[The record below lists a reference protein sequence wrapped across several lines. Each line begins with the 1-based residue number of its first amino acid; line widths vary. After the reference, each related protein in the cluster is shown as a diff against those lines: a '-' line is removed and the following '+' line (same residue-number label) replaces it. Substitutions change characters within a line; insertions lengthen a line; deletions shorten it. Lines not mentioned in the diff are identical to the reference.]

1 MPVLELTLQPTPCL
15 QSNASISRIPETMV
29 PQDVEAP
36 AAAAPKRVRRVK
48 RPAAHTQCDPCS
60 LNAGLQSTPLTEWW
74 HTTVS
79 GVWDTATGAL
89 GVPQATTSQADVA
102 DMVQR
107 QDSARTGAHG
117 NGDGSAV
124 LQSGSAPTKELRRR
138 RRPRREPSGDSAQP
152 AGEGA
157 VADLAA
163 AVPLAT
169 LSDRDAEPPGE
180 EAQEGGAGEEDG
192 PAEAQAA
199 LETGGPST
207 ETTFRRRAT
216 YNDAGGH
223 DDDKGANGGVTDGSF
238 PGLESL
244 QRIYAP
250 PAMMAQYEQLEREL
264 ESPEYQLYSP
274 EEQQEVREELLAV
287 QMGIEMR
294 ENRLNNF
301 LALVGSLHGMYVGVI
316 ASMLTVFVPQKCPP
330 TPLVSDFHTC
340 TLNEIFGL
348 IKSDGFEQA
357 VFVLNLFTLI
367 LVVLTEYMLFHRE
380 HFLDQTLS
388 YNPRKPANNLS
399 TKRPDGG
406 PSLLEQHPYIAH
418 ALLWQNIA
426 TGNLA
431 RTSVSMVFLNLAV
444 SSVLILG
451 FHYAGSAS
459 VIALITNTLLLGSK
473 LLYASVICLTG
484 NNPRQGTSLY
494 KFQRVSFNVLD
505 SNFLT
510 SEAYE
515 KNKHRYTWDDVEGE
529 YARFVQAEQG
539 DVHMMASQ
547 AKAVLNVLVRSKDP
561 LKQQSLFLARRETRR
576 NKTFRDRV
584 AAAVSQQLQSQGV
597 GREDSNHGKSNHHQG
612 GDDGDGDEAG
622 ELPGEYG
629 DVGQGNGNGAP
640 GVEPS
645 PGASPGRLRLKSI
658 LRLKR
663 SPARVQESEA
673 PAEEGNNGENG
684 GP

>member
-1 MPVLELTLQPTPCL
+1 MPGE
-15 QSNASISRIPETMV
+15 
-29 PQDVEAP
+29 DVEAP

-48 RPAAHTQCDPCS
+48 RPASHTQCDPCGF
-60 LNAGLQSTPLTEWW
+60 NAGMQTTPLSEWW
-74 HTTVS
+74 TTTVS

-102 DMVQR
+102 DLVQR
-107 QDSARTGAHG
+107 QDSFRTVQD
-117 NGDGSAV
+117 NGEGSGV
-124 LQSGSAPTKELRRR
+124 VQSASASAKELRRR
-138 RRPRREPSGDSAQP
+138 RKPRREASGDSAQP
-152 AGEGA
+152 AADGPGGEGGPVVDA
-157 VADLAA
+157 L
-163 AVPLAT
+163 PLAT
-169 LSDRDAEPPGE
+169 ISDREGECPGGQE
-180 EAQEGGAGEEDG
+180 EVAPGDVDVD
-192 PAEAQAA
+192 AQAA
-199 LETGGPST
+199 QAEAAAAEGGGPSPGS
-207 ETTFRRRAT
+207 TFRRRAT
-216 YNDAGGH
+216 YNDAGGQ
-223 DDDKGANGGVTDGSF
+223 DDDKGGGVTDGSF
-238 PGLESL
+238 PGLEYL

-250 PAMMAQYEQLEREL
+250 PALLAQYEQLEREL

-287 QMGIEMR
+287 QMGIEQR

-301 LALVGSLHGMYVGVI
+301 LAMIGSLHGMYVGVI

-330 TPLVSDFHTC
+330 TPLVADFHTC
-340 TLNEIFGL
+340 SLNEIFGL
-348 IKSDGFEQA
+348 IKSDRFEQA
-357 VFVLNLFTLI
+357 VFVLNLFTLV

-399 TKRPDGG
+399 AKRPDGS
-406 PSLLEQHPYIAH
+406 PSLLEQHPYVAH
-418 ALLWQNIA
+418 ALLWQNIT

-431 RTSVSMVFLNLAV
+431 RTSVSMVVLNLVV
-444 SSVLILG
+444 SSALILG

-484 NNPRQGTSLY
+484 GNPRQGTSLY

-505 SNFLT
+505 SNFLS
-510 SEAYE
+510 SEAYA
-515 KNKHRYTWDDVEGE
+515 KNKHRYTWDDVEAE
-529 YARFVQAEQG
+529 YARFLQAEQG

-584 AAAVSQQLQSQGV
+584 AAAVTEQLKHKGGGSGERGRESQGEGAGGDEQGQLQ
-597 GREDSNHGKSNHHQG
+597 
-612 GDDGDGDEAG
+612 DGHEDEA
-622 ELPGEYG
+622 
-629 DVGQGNGNGAP
+629 QSNGNGAAAP
-640 GVEPS
+640 EVEPS
-645 PGASPGRLRLKSI
+645 PGASPGGLRLKSI
-658 LRLKR
+658 LRIKR

-673 PAEEGNNGENG
+673 PAEDRGEHL